1 MSLVYETL
9 TQYLPAKRK
18 TTPSGWTSFNAPC
31 CIHNG
36 DSADKRQRGGLITN
50 GDGGV
55 SYHCFNCGYKASWQ
69 QGRNLSGKMRRLLA
83 WLNTPDDV
91 INKLAL
97 TVMQENEGIQIKQP
111 LVELPKFNTVPLP
124 ESARKLQDWAD
135 YCALEPGG
143 MDKNLVKIFEYMRDR
158 NLYLDDTSYYW
169 TPELGY
175 RDRLIVPFYYEK
187 RIVGWTAR
195 TIQPSKQPK
204 YMSEQQ
210 PGFVYG
216 LDEQGPN
223 KVFTIVCEGPLDA
236 IHIDGVAL
244 LGSEIK
250 DQQAMLINRV
260 GKQIIVVPDRDDAG
274 TKLIDQAIELGWS
287 VSLPDWADNINDIGD
302 AVAKYGR
309 LYTLY
314 SIVNAAESNELKIRL
329 RSKKWLHGL
338 NV

>member
-1 MSLVYETL
+1 MSIVYDTL

-36 DSADKRQRGGLITN
+36 DSADKRQRGGLISN
-50 GDGGV
+50 GNEGV
-55 SYHCFNCGYKASWQ
+55 SYHCFNCGFKCSWQ
-69 QGRNLSGKMRRLLA
+69 PGRNLSGKMRRLLQ
-83 WLNTPDDV
+83 WLNAPDDI

-97 TVMQENEGIQIKQP
+97 TVMQENEGIQVKQT

-124 ESARKLQDWAD
+124 DDAVKIADITEFNKYSMAVLEYMSARGL
-135 YCALEPGG
+135 
-143 MDKNLVKIFEYMRDR
+143 N
-158 NLYLDDTSYYW
+158 LDDTDYYW
-169 TPELGY
+169 SSSLGY
-175 RDRLIVPFYYEK
+175 RDRLIIPFYYEK

-195 TIQPSKQPK
+195 TVQSDKQPK

-223 KVFTIVCEGPLDA
+223 KVFTIVCEGPMDA
-236 IHIDGVAL
+236 LHVDGVAL

-250 DQQAMLINRV
+250 DQQALLINKV
-260 GKQIIVVPDRDDAG
+260 GKEVIVVPDKDEAG
-274 TKLIDQAIELGWS
+274 AKLIDQAIELGWS
-287 VSLPDWADNINDIGD
+287 VSLPDWADNVNDIGD

-314 SIVNAAESNELKIRL
+314 SIVNNAESNELKIRL
-329 RSKKWLHGL
+329 RSKKWSSGL